1 MLTYHDPTKPTIHI
15 MPGQVFLLAG
25 IFAIFGHG
33 SLGVLCA
40 KLVMIT
46 FGVLSIYMTYKIG
59 TYILNPAVGLIAALL
74 LSLYPPEVVVE
85 NLTLTESPYLFLSLG
100 LLYWSLKL
108 ADTHSMKDFYI
119 ILLFYFV
126 ALYFRV
132 QIALY
137 PILLFIY
144 LVLKR
149 YPVRLMV
156 KQALISVLVL
166 FVVLG
171 PWWAR
176 NYVQFHKF
184 IPLTAGSGNPLLLG
198 TYQGEG
204 YPLEKVWKKLM
215 RNFLRN
221 IRV

>member
-100 LLYWSLKL
+100 Y
-108 ADTHSMKDFYI
+108 YI
-119 ILLFYFV
+119 G
-126 ALYFRV
+126 A
-132 QIALY
+132 
-137 PILLFIY
+137 
-144 LVLKR
+144 
-149 YPVRLMV
+149 
-156 KQALISVLVL
+156 
-166 FVVLG
+166 
-171 PWWAR
+171 
-176 NYVQFHKF
+176 
-184 IPLTAGSGNPLLLG
+184 
-198 TYQGEG
+198 
-204 YPLEKVWKKLM
+204 
-215 RNFLRN
+215 
-221 IRV
+221 